1 MRKLRTLPVLA
12 AAVVGL
18 LIVTGALA
26 ATLVLDDDDSDERA
40 ATNTA
45 AVSTPTQA
53 PLPTST
59 TSATESDAPDG
70 ISDELRARLQDL
82 PQKLQDDLISR
93 FEAGTLGVATIET
106 VIEEY
111 ENRNQGVRVGTVV
124 EATDSMLRL
133 EVYTTG
139 ERAEVVLNAETVL
152 RRGRD
157 EITGADLEPDK
168 LVMVIS
174 RDGGVTAFAVTA
186 FGVGAP

>member
-18 LIVTGALA
+18 LIVTGELA

-53 PLPTST
+53 PSPTST

-139 ERAEVVLNAETVL
+139 ERAEVVLNDETVL

-157 EITGADLEPDK
+157 DITGADLEPDK

>member
-53 PLPTST
+53 PSPTST

-139 ERAEVVLNAETVL
+139 ERAEVVLNDETVL

-157 EITGADLEPDK
+157 DITGADLEPDE